1 MTLFEAAR
9 ERQGLSQAQLAAALG
24 VDRSFISFI
33 ERGERP
39 PSADVLDRLC
49 DVLGFTAEERS
60 EALRLAAEAARARR
74 AQAEPS
80 EPAA

>member
-1 MTLFEAAR
+1 MTPFEAAR
-9 ERQGLSQAQLAAALG
+9 EAKGLSQAQLATMLG

-49 DVLGFTAEERS
+49 DVLGFTPEQRS
-60 EALRLAAEAARARR
+60 EALRLAGEASRARR
-74 AQAEPS
+74 ASS
-80 EPAA
+80 ETAA